1 MSFAKGMVEMAGSI
15 ARLGT
20 RMQQEDLMAASDS
33 PAGSPRALISSDRV
47 QGTEVYGTSGEHIG
61 TIENLVIDKITGRV
75 VYAMMSFGG
84 FLGLGKRLYPIP
96 WEKLSYDIDEG
107 GYSTDLT
114 EEQVKNAPDYN
125 PDASVDSDI
134 DERLYDYYDVRGF
147 WDGSE
152 VGTNRRKTR
161 L

>member
-1 MSFAKGMVEMAGSI
+1 
-15 ARLGT
+15 
-20 RMQQEDLMAASDS
+20 MQGNVTGS
-33 PAGSPRALISSDRV
+33 PAGTQRTVTSGSTMISSDRV
-47 QGTEVYGTSGEHIG
+47 QGTEVYSLSGEHIG
-61 TIENLVIDKITGRV
+61 TIDNLVIDKVSGQI

-96 WEKLSYDIDEG
+96 WQKLSYDVSEG
-107 GYSTDLT
+107 GYRTDLT

-134 DERLYDYYDVRGF
+134 DERMYDYYDVRGF

-152 VGTNRRKTR
+152 VGPGRRKTK

>member
-1 MSFAKGMVEMAGSI
+1 
-15 ARLGT
+15 
-20 RMQQEDLMAASDS
+20 MAASDT
-33 PAGSPRALISSDRV
+33 PASVPRALISSDRV

-61 TIENLVIDKITGRV
+61 TIENLVIDKVSGRV

-84 FLGLGKRLYPIP
+84 FLGLGKRLYTIP
-96 WEKLSYDIDEG
+96 WEKLNYDIDEG

-125 PDASVDSDI
+125 PDASLDNEG
-134 DERLYDYYDVRGF
+134 DERLFDYYEVRGF
-147 WDGSE
+147 WDGAE
-152 VGTNRRKTR
+152 VGPNRRKTR